1 MTQLVDPQ
9 SPERKRNKEET
20 KSNILVVATE
30 EFADKGFA
38 GARIDEIAARTHTTK
53 RMFYYY
59 FRDKEGLYKAVV
71 HRVIRQIRAEEQRV
85 DVDDLDPLTALR
97 RIAEITFDYHED
109 HPEFVRVMAD
119 VNTHYAALWPD
130 GKQEELAGPIVGQL
144 QRVIERGV
152 ELGEID
158 AATKAVDLHFIITSF
173 SFFRISNQYTFEKL
187 FDRRT
192 TDPRDR
198 ERMRRILGDL
208 VVNHA
213 AVTVRSHA

>member
-1 MTQLVDPQ
+1 MTQVADRQ

-20 KSNILVVATE
+20 KNNILVVATE

-38 GARIDEIAARTHTTK
+38 GARIDEIAARTQTTK

-59 FRDKEGLYKAVV
+59 FSDKEGLYKAVV

-85 DVDDLDPLTALR
+85 DVDDLAPLDALR
-97 RIAEITFDYHED
+97 RIAEITFDYHEA

-119 VNTHYAALWPD
+119 VNTNYAALWPD

-144 QRVIERGV
+144 ERVIERGV
-152 ELGEID
+152 ELGDINP
-158 AATKAVDLHFIITSF
+158 ATKAVDLHFIITSF
-173 SFFRISNQYTFEKL
+173 SFFRISNQYTFDKL
-187 FDRRT
+187 FGRRT
-192 TDPRDR
+192 IDPRDR

-208 VVNHA
+208 VVSHA
-213 AVTVRSHA
+213 AAR

>member
-1 MTQLVDPQ
+1 
-9 SPERKRNKEET
+9 
-20 KSNILVVATE
+20 
-30 EFADKGFA
+30 
-38 GARIDEIAARTHTTK
+38 
-53 RMFYYY
+53 
-59 FRDKEGLYKAVV
+59 
-71 HRVIRQIRAEEQRV
+71 
-85 DVDDLDPLTALR
+85 
-97 RIAEITFDYHED
+97 
-109 HPEFVRVMAD
+109 
-119 VNTHYAALWPD
+119 LWPD

-158 AATKAVDLHFIITSF
+158 PATKAVDLHFIVTSF

-213 AVTVRSHA
+213 AAM